1 MISLLYYI
9 YLQLDQTKFN
19 EDITSKTKLI
29 KAALTTSFT
38 SLTIII
44 FQIFHIRYNNKKYYE
59 HIAIVNTILFSFF
72 NIFISGFLRTYLFS
86 TSDPLIFI
94 ILIDTTIR
102 YLIVTFYYQSM
113 KVTMISS
120 IITICLLTISMYFVR
135 EIIPISLVYYGLL
148 KILLLTLLIKYSN
161 IFEKEK
167 RNESNYKTY
176 IEKER
181 SYYINILDKLNIGFF
196 ISKQKK
202 IIRYNKN
209 LIESVKTSGLY
220 STNMILDIGKDK
232 SFIKKRPDNNNF
244 IIKLIKFIIKII
256 YSEEQTN
263 NVEEDNYNNLCLEQE
278 KSK

>member
-1 MISLLYYI
+1 
-9 YLQLDQTKFN
+9 
-19 EDITSKTKLI
+19 
-29 KAALTTSFT
+29 
-38 SLTIII
+38 
-44 FQIFHIRYNNKKYYE
+44 
-59 HIAIVNTILFSFF
+59 
-72 NIFISGFLRTYLFS
+72 
-86 TSDPLIFI
+86 
-94 ILIDTTIR
+94 
-102 YLIVTFYYQSM
+102 
-113 KVTMISS
+113 
-120 IITICLLTISMYFVR
+120 MYFVR

-148 KILLLTLLIKYSN
+148 KILLLTLLIIYSN